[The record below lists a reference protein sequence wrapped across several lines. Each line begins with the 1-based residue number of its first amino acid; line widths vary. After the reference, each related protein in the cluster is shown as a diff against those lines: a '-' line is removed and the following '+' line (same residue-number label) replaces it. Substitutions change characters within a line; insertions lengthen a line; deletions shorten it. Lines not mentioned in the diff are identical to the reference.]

1 MEQNQF
7 ADTSKDLYTQIKL
20 VENLIKEDQYKE
32 ARKLLPTAEKA
43 CNNLESLMTEDNRIQ
58 KNIVTNRRR
67 EINWIQDAIQ
77 QNTAKEKSKPVR
89 KPASKSK

>member
-1 MEQNQF
+1 MEMSQF
-7 ADTSKDLYTQIKL
+7 ADTSKDLYTQIKV
-20 VENLIKEDQYKE
+20 VENLIKGDQFKE

-67 EINWIQDAIQ
+67 EINWIHDAIQ
-77 QNTAKEKSKPVR
+77 QNTAKAKSKPVR